1 MGGGRPVNEVLQLIS
16 WEVMIRMWTP
26 AGAVEKRTDGGSLG
40 IFYSK
45 VMAFSDRGEKGLGR
59 KKSSG

>member
-1 MGGGRPVNEVLQLIS
+1 
-16 WEVMIRMWTP
+16 MIRMWTP
-26 AGAVEKRTDGGSLG
+26 AGAVEKRTDGGSLS